1 MRRALLAAVLIVAG
15 ALVALAQDARNLEI
29 EGTIQG
35 QIEAFLVDDFTAA
48 FAFASPNI
56 RRIFGSS
63 ENFGTMVR
71 QGYPMVWRPADVR
84 FLELRELGG
93 RTLQRVMIQDRA
105 GVFHVLEYQMLAGE
119 NGWQIN
125 GVRLVPQPDVGA

>member
-1 MRRALLAAVLIVAG
+1 MRRVMFAAVLIVVG
-15 ALVALAQDARNLEI
+15 ALSVLAQEARNAVI

-35 QIEAFLVDDFTAA
+35 QIDAFQVDDFSAA

-56 RRIFGSS
+56 RRIFGNS

-71 QGYPMVWRPADVR
+71 QGYPMVWRPAEVR
-84 FLELRELGG
+84 FLDLRDLGG
-93 RTLQRVMIQDRA
+93 LMVQRVMIRDQA
-105 GVFHVLEYQMLAGE
+105 GVYHVLEYQMQPGAD
-119 NGWQIN
+119 GWQIN

>member
-1 MRRALLAAVLIVAG
+1 MRQAILAAVLIVSG

-35 QIEAFLVDDFTAA
+35 QIEAFLADDFAAA

-56 RRIFGSS
+56 RRIFGNSDS
-63 ENFGTMVR
+63 FGSMVR

-93 RTLQRVMIQDRA
+93 RTLQRVMIRDQA
-105 GVFHVLEYQMLAGE
+105 GIFHVLEYQMLVGE
-119 NGWQIN
+119 NGWQID
-125 GVRLVPQPDVGA
+125 GVRIVPKAEVGA

>member
-1 MRRALLAAVLIVAG
+1 MRRAILAAVLIVAG
-15 ALVALAQDARNLEI
+15 ALVALAQDARNLDI
-29 EGTIQG
+29 EGTNQG
-35 QIEAFLVDDFTAA
+35 QIEAFLVDDFAAA
-48 FAFASPNI
+48 FAFASPTI
-56 RRIFGSS
+56 RRLFGDPD
-63 ENFGTMVR
+63 NFGGMVR

-93 RTLQRVMIQDRA
+93 RTLQRVMIRDQA

-125 GVRLVPQPDVGA
+125 GVRIVPQADVGA